1 MMNGEGRDAGFDKGG
16 IGWKFS
22 FLFKTNHRHFH
33 HLDHSLPS
41 PPLGPIKNDKQE
53 ALLCR

>member
-1 MMNGEGRDAGFDKGG
+1 MNGEGRDAGFDKGG